1 MNKSEVSFA
10 NGATAQAYW
19 ITKNFFVVNVP
30 KEKKRNSFGEWRN
43 VHGRPWG
50 LYHAPSMLLTA
61 SLDTQKAAKQLVAE
75 LETESRLDWTS
86 PDLPRL
92 MFEFDLW
99 GETKGKVGAAEHAAC
114 ERVAVRDGRKR

>member
-30 KEKKRNSFGEWRN
+30 KEKKRNSFNDWR
-43 VHGRPWG
+43 VVPGRPWG

-61 SLDTQKAAKQLVAE
+61 SLDTQRAAKRLVNA
-75 LETESRLDWTS
+75 LEVEAVIAWDS
-86 PDLPRL
+86 PDVPKQF
-92 MFEFDLW
+92 M
-99 GETKGKVGAAEHAAC
+99 ETGKWSEMRQIVLDAEADAIK
-114 ERVAVRDGRKR
+114 RVEAKEKR